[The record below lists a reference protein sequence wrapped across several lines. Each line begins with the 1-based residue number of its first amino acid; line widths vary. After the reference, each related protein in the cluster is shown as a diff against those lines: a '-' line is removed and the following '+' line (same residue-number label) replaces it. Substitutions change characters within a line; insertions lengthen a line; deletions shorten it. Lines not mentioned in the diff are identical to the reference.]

1 MELTPADLERAR
13 ELVSRVKDPEIP
25 VITIAELG
33 VLRDIAIDGTQLLVT
48 ITPTYTGCPAMKAME
63 DDVYA
68 VLHGAGFHN
77 VKVLTRL
84 SPPWTT
90 EWIGAHARAK
100 LEAYGIAPPKPVGA
114 RTDIRC
120 PQCRSG
126 NTERISEFGST
137 ACKALYKC
145 LDCLEPFDYFKCI

>member
-1 MELTPADLERAR
+1 MVTTVDLERAR
-13 ELVSRVKDPEIP
+13 ELVTRIKDPEIP

-33 VLRDIAIDGTQLLVT
+33 VLRNIEFAGNRLVVT
-48 ITPTYTGCPAMKAME
+48 ITPTYTGCPALRAME
-63 DDVYA
+63 DEIQR
-68 VLHGAGFHN
+68 VLQGAGFHN
-77 VKVLTRL
+77 VEVRTQL

-100 LEAYGIAPPKPVGA
+100 LEAYGIAPPKPIGA
-114 RTDIRC
+114 RSPVQC

-126 NTERISEFGST
+126 NTELVSEFGST
-137 ACKALYKC
+137 ACKAMYKC

>member
-1 MELTPADLERAR
+1 MTTVDLERAR
-13 ELVSRVKDPEIP
+13 DLVTRIKDPEIP

-33 VLRDIAIDGTQLLVT
+33 VLRDLAVEDNHIVVT
-48 ITPTYTGCPAMKAME
+48 ITPTYSGCPAMRAIE
-63 DDVYA
+63 DEIQS
-68 VLHGAGFHN
+68 VLQGAGFHL
-77 VKVLTRL
+77 VKIRTQL

-100 LEAYGIAPPKPVGA
+100 LEAYGIAPPKPIGA
-114 RTDIRC
+114 RSPVKC
-120 PQCRSG
+120 PQCTSG

-137 ACKALYKC
+137 ACKALYRC